1 MRSKYIKVLLL
12 EQKLIE
18 LEKALEQ
25 FEEEEEGPA
34 ADEQ

>member
-25 FEEEEEGPA
+25 FEEKEGPA

>member
-1 MRSKYIKVLLL
+1 MKSKYIKVLLL

-25 FEEEEEGPA
+25 FEEEEEPA